1 MGFNFFR
8 WLAGKSDGEIQPV
21 SGGEFFNLYTD
32 AYIRELA
39 FRACVNFTA
48 NALSKCEF
56 QTYRDGQA
64 VKGPEYYLWNV
75 EPNQNQDS
83 SVFLHKLVHS
93 LYERNEALVVENQ
106 GRLYVAD
113 SFQRTAY
120 ALYED
125 IFSQV
130 AVGDFT
136 FHRSFTAGD
145 VLFFQLA
152 SEDVNRVV
160 KGLYQSY
167 GKLLAY
173 GMSGYQR
180 SRGTK
185 GTLELDMQMAGNGEY
200 KKRLE
205 AIRNEEFRRFAEAE
219 NAVLPLFK
227 GMKFSELSQKTY
239 SSENTRD
246 IRAMIDD
253 VTDFTARAFGIPAS
267 LLDGSVQ
274 NVDSAMDQALT
285 FCIDPLADN
294 LQKEINRKRYGRDA
308 YLRGDGV
315 RIDTGSIKHID
326 ILTAAPKVDKL
337 LSSGVMCVNDIR
349 ALLGQSIIPE
359 PWAWKHFMTK
369 NYAATEELLRR
380 LEGDQNETE
389 A

>member
-8 WLAGKSDGEIQPV
+8 WLAGKTEGEAQPV
-21 SGGEFFNLYTD
+21 DGAVFFELYADT
-32 AYIRELA
+32 YIRELA
-39 FRACVNFTA
+39 FLSCVNFTA

-56 QTYRDGQA
+56 VTCRGGQA

-75 EPNQNQDS
+75 EPNQNQSS
-83 SVFLHKLVHS
+83 SVFLHKLVCE
-93 LYERNEALVVENQ
+93 LYRRNEALVVENR

-113 SFQRTAY
+113 SFQRTPY

-130 AVGDFT
+130 TIGDFT
-136 FHRSFTAGD
+136 FHRSFTAGE
-145 VLFFQLA
+145 VLYFRLN

-160 KGLYQSY
+160 RGLYLSY

-185 GTLELDMQMAGNGEY
+185 GTLELDMQMAGSGEY
-200 KKRLE
+200 KRRFE
-205 AIRNEEFRRFAEAE
+205 AIRNEEFKRFAEAE

-253 VTDFTARAFGIPAS
+253 VTDFTARAFGIPPF

-274 NVDSAMDQALT
+274 NVDSAMDQVLT

-294 LQKEINRKRYGRDA
+294 LQEEINRKRWGRDA
-308 YLRGDGV
+308 YLRGHGL

-326 ILTAAPKVDKL
+326 ILSAAPKVDKL

-349 ALLGQSIIPE
+349 ALLGQSLINE
-359 PWAWKHFMTK
+359 PWAWEHFMTK
-369 NYAATEELLRR
+369 NYAAVDKLLRR
-380 LEGDQNETE
+380 LEGEQNEQNH
-389 A
+389 

>member
-8 WLAGKSDGEIQPV
+8 WLAGKNGGEIQPV
-21 SGGEFFNLYTD
+21 DGAVFFELSAD
-32 AYIRELA
+32 ICIRELA
-39 FRACVNFTA
+39 FLSCVNFTA

-56 QTYRDGQA
+56 KTYRGGQD

-75 EPNQNQDS
+75 EPNQNQSS

-113 SFQRTAY
+113 NFQRTSY

-125 IFSQV
+125 LFSQV
-130 AVGDFT
+130 TVDDFT
-136 FHRSFTAGD
+136 FHRSFAASE
-145 VLFFQLA
+145 VLYFQLA
-152 SEDVNRVV
+152 SKGVNQVI
-160 KGLYQSY
+160 KALYQSY
-167 GKLLAY
+167 GKLLSY
-173 GMSGYQR
+173 GISGYQR

-185 GTLELDMQMAGNGEY
+185 GTLELDMQVAGSGDY
-200 KKRLE
+200 KKRYE

-253 VTDFTARAFGIPAS
+253 VTDFTARAFGIPPF

-274 NVDSAMDQALT
+274 NVDSAMDQVLT
-285 FCIDPLADN
+285 FCVDPLADN
-294 LQKEINRKRYGRDA
+294 LQEEINRKRWGRDA
-308 YLRGDGV
+308 YLRGDGL

-326 ILTAAPKVDKL
+326 ILSAAPKVDKL
-337 LSSGVMCVNDIR
+337 LSCGVMCVNDIR
-349 ALLGQSIIPE
+349 ALLGQSLINE
-359 PWAWKHFMTK
+359 PWAWEHFMTK
-369 NYAATEELLRR
+369 NYAAVDELLRR
-380 LEGDQNETE
+380 LEGEQNEQNH
-389 A
+389 